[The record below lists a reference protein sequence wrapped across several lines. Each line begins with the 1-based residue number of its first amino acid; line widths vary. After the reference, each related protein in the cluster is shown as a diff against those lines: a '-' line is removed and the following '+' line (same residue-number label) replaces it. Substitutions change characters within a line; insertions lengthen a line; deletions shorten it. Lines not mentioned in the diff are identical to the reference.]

1 MGDVSDDVSIES
13 FSFDELATS
22 LPENRRPLDENPSIS
37 GERTLEIASPA
48 DSADEGIE
56 CSEETFFDDEPSA
69 RPLGSRVDDDLRDA
83 TPRDDRDDRGVGRMT
98 TRGAARGAPP
108 PPPPEPRYR
117 GVSAN
122 KDRWQARIKC
132 GGYQE
137 YIGTFDEKRD
147 AAKAYDARVRALGLD
162 VRLNFPDEH
171 GPAPPRIKPRAPR
184 REALARARA
193 TEREARRTVVV
204 VPAPEPTEQASRAPG
219 AADSEPSPSATARED
234 ARARVLAVRQAHA
247 HGLSRAWVGGRW
259 RRGDDA
265 PPTVVRIP
273 PSVGRFGPRGR
284 PVNMSPLVT
293 SPVVVALGAPKPAGP
308 SPDLP
313 VIAAAPPPSEVERVA
328 ASVAARGDGGDDDEL
343 VFEASATA
351 WQ

>member
-22 LPENRRPLDENPSIS
+22 LPDDRRPLDENPSIS

-69 RPLGSRVDDDLRDA
+69 RPLGSRDDDDLRDLRDARDA
-83 TPRDDRDDRGVGRMT
+83 TPRRGMT
-98 TRGAARGAPP
+98 TRAAARPP
-108 PPPPEPRYR
+108 SAAAAAAAAPEPKYR

-137 YIGTFDEKRD
+137 YIGTFDEKCD

-162 VRLNFPDEH
+162 ARLNFPDEH

-184 REALARARA
+184 REALARARRKADAKADA
-193 TEREARRTVVV
+193 TAD
-204 VPAPEPTEQASRAPG
+204 
-219 AADSEPSPSATARED
+219 AADAAALLSI
-234 ARARVLAVRQAHA
+234 RA
-247 HGLSRAWVGGRW
+247 
-259 RRGDDA
+259 
-265 PPTVVRIP
+265 
-273 PSVGRFGPRGR
+273 
-284 PVNMSPLVT
+284 
-293 SPVVVALGAPKPAGP
+293 
-308 SPDLP
+308 
-313 VIAAAPPPSEVERVA
+313 AAAP
-328 ASVAARGDGGDDDEL
+328 
-343 VFEASATA
+343 
-351 WQ
+351 W

>member
-37 GERTLEIASPA
+37 GERTTLLANPA

-69 RPLGSRVDDDLRDA
+69 RPLGSRDDDDLRELRDARDA
-83 TPRDDRDDRGVGRMT
+83 TPRRGMT
-98 TRGAARGAPP
+98 TRGAARAPRAPP

-137 YIGTFDEKRD
+137 YIGTFDFKRD
-147 AAKAYDARVRALGLD
+147 AARAYDARVRALGLD
-162 VRLNFPDEH
+162 ARLNFPDEH

-184 REALARARA
+184 REALARARRKA
-193 TEREARRTVVV
+193 DAK
-204 VPAPEPTEQASRAPG
+204 AD
-219 AADSEPSPSATARED
+219 AADAAALLTI
-234 ARARVLAVRQAHA
+234 RA
-247 HGLSRAWVGGRW
+247 
-259 RRGDDA
+259 
-265 PPTVVRIP
+265 
-273 PSVGRFGPRGR
+273 
-284 PVNMSPLVT
+284 
-293 SPVVVALGAPKPAGP
+293 
-308 SPDLP
+308 
-313 VIAAAPPPSEVERVA
+313 AAAP
-328 ASVAARGDGGDDDEL
+328 
-343 VFEASATA
+343 
-351 WQ
+351 W